1 MHTKHVLEN
10 LIQDLDKVS
19 KMMCDLASSNEFQV
33 KRAEY
38 LTYHDELIN
47 IKDKLN
53 ADISE
58 VENYESYTGSLDII

>member
-47 IKDKLN
+47 IKDKLSV
-53 ADISE
+53 DIGE